1 MLEQEMKQRQRIAEM
16 KIPSKMVDPIST
28 AEDKDQ
34 CAECRTYCFL
44 SCVTCDNNSDMVL
57 CLAHADKKYCKCENP
72 QLQLQIRY
80 SEDTLRGLLKKVE
93 EIADKPTELRDKI
106 LKLSSSERKPT
117 IEDYESLLQ
126 LAIEEDNANELE
138 DIKELQTLIMNCK
151 KWCEAVQK
159 IMTRRKGKGRQPN
172 RSLERVAE
180 LIDQLDVLSFTAPEV
195 EQLTKAYQR
204 ALELDKRATE
214 LEDASEI
221 DPAEIKALQEEGYQ
235 LCIDIESVMDLEFT
249 SPEAQEFVEQH
260 FETKPLNQYSLEE
273 VTVLK
278 EKAESLNLH
287 AHKFY
292 DEMVD
297 AIGKTESWIVSVE
310 ELLRKD
316 VLDVD
321 LARRYITSSSKWP
334 KSLSH
339 ISQLKQLMDDYKHWK
354 KSASEV
360 LNRDTEF
367 DEQEL
372 SLELALSLPVD
383 TAEKLERLI
392 ADGSRFDC
400 SEISRLAN
408 ALTDSKNWKS
418 QLSKF
423 FAASTG
429 IQIDVNVWLTDFEIA
444 IQYAIEGHRNNC
456 FCNTDEDN
464 GPRV

>member
-1 MLEQEMKQRQRIAEM
+1 
-16 KIPSKMVDPIST
+16 
-28 AEDKDQ
+28 
-34 CAECRTYCFL
+34 
-44 SCVTCDNNSDMVL
+44 MVL
-57 CLAHADKKYCKCENP
+57 CLLHAGKKHCKCDTP
-72 QLQLQIRY
+72 QLQLQVRY
-80 SEDTLRGLLKKVE
+80 SEDSLRDLLKKVE
-93 EIADKPTELRDKI
+93 DVADKPTELRDKI
-106 LKLSSSERKPT
+106 LKLSSSEPKPS
-117 IEDYESLLQ
+117 IEDYEVLLQ
-126 LAIEEDNANELE
+126 SAIEEDNVNELD
-138 DIKELQTLIMNCK
+138 DIKELQNLIMNCK

-180 LIDQLDVLSFTAPEV
+180 LIDQLDALAFTAPEV
-195 EQLTKAYQR
+195 EQLTKAYNR

-214 LEDASEI
+214 LEDASEV

-260 FETKPLNQYSLEE
+260 FETKPLHQYSLEE
-273 VTVLK
+273 VLTLK

-297 AIGKTESWIVSVE
+297 AIGKAESWIASVE
-310 ELLRKD
+310 ELLQKETFE
-316 VLDVD
+316 VD

-334 KSLSH
+334 KSQSH
-339 ISQLKQLMDDYKHWK
+339 ISQLKKLMDEFKSWK
-354 KSASEV
+354 KAANEV

-367 DEQEL
+367 DPEEL
-372 SLELALSLPVD
+372 SLEFAFSLPVD
-383 TAEKLERLI
+383 TSEKLGRLI
-392 ADGSRFDC
+392 ADGSRFEC
-400 SEISRLAN
+400 SEMTRLEN
-408 ALTDSKNWKS
+408 ALADSKNWKS

-429 IQIDVNVWLTDFEIA
+429 IQIDVNVWLTDFNMA
-444 IQYAIEGHRNNC
+444 IQYAIEGHRKHC